1 MRPLVVCGALFA
13 LLCLVEPAPAQSVTA
28 VDVTGLSDGNYVLT
42 IRAGQA
48 TLRPLVLVPIG
59 PLPTP
64 TPGPTPV
71 PTPQPSP
78 TLTERAKAIQAAA
91 RLVQG
96 DTDRAGTAQAIA
108 LLYRQLAD
116 SIKAGKLGSDQA
128 VMASAVKMAT
138 DLLLAQRGRPAEL
151 GWAPVRDVV
160 SSEWVKVV
168 QQGGTRDSY
177 AALLTECADG
187 IAASTPNDKA
197 LDPAIIELIM
207 QIIQIVLKL
216 LIK

>member
-1 MRPLVVCGALFA
+1 MRSVLCGAVA
-13 LLCLVEPAPAQSVTA
+13 LLLCCVEPVLAQSVTA
-28 VDVTGLSDGNYVLT
+28 VEVTGLPDGNYVLS
-42 IRAGQA
+42 IRSGQA
-48 TLRPLVLVPIG
+48 LLRPLVLVPLG

-64 TPGPTPV
+64 TPGPNPV
-71 PTPQPSP
+71 PTPTPSP
-78 TLTERAKAIQAAA
+78 TLTERAKAIQKAAKD
-91 RLVQG
+91 VQG
-96 DTDRAGTAQAIA
+96 DTDRVGTAQAMA

-116 SIKAGKLGSDQA
+116 SIKAGTLGSDQA
-128 VMASAVKMAT
+128 VMASAVKIAT
-138 DLLLAQRGRPAEL
+138 DLLLARRGRSAEL
-151 GWAPVRDVV
+151 GWAPVRDAV

-177 AALLTECADG
+177 AVLLTECADG
-187 IAASTPNDKA
+187 LAASTPNDKA

>member
-1 MRPLVVCGALFA
+1 MRSLLMCGAVLA
-13 LLCLVEPAPAQSVTA
+13 LLCCVEPIAAQSVTA
-28 VDVTGLSDGNYVLT
+28 VDVTGLPDGNYVLS

-64 TPGPTPV
+64 TPV
-71 PTPQPSP
+71 PTPTPSP
-78 TLTERAKAIQAAA
+78 TLSERAKTIQAAA

-96 DTDRAGTAQAIA
+96 DTDRNGTAQAMA

-116 SIKAGKLGSDQA
+116 SIRAGKLGSDQA
-128 VMASAVKMAT
+128 VMASAIKMAT
-138 DLLLAQRGRPAEL
+138 DLLLAQRGNAAVL
-151 GWAPVRDVV
+151 GWAPVRDKI
-160 SSEWVKVV
+160 SDEWSKVA
-168 QQGGTRDSY
+168 QQGGTAASY

>member
-1 MRPLVVCGALFA
+1 MRSVVCGAVA
-13 LLCLVEPAPAQSVTA
+13 LLLCCVAPLSAQSVTA

-42 IRAGQA
+42 IRSGQA
-48 TLRPLVLVPIG
+48 TLRPLVLVPVG

-64 TPGPTPV
+64 TPGPIPV
-71 PTPQPSP
+71 PTPTPSP
-78 TLTERAKAIQAAA
+78 TLSERAKAIMEAAK
-91 RLVQG
+91 LVQG
-96 DTDRAGTAQAIA
+96 DTDRAGTAQAIT

-116 SIKAGKLGSDQA
+116 SIKTGKLGSDQA

-138 DLLLAQRGRPAEL
+138 DLLLTQRGKPAEL
-151 GWAPVRDVV
+151 GWAPVRDKI
-160 SSEWVKVV
+160 SDEWVKVV

-187 IAASTPNDKA
+187 IAASTPNDKS

>member
-1 MRPLVVCGALFA
+1 MRSVLCGAVA
-13 LLCLVEPAPAQSVTA
+13 LLLCCVEPTLAQSVTA
-28 VDVTGLSDGNYVLT
+28 VDVTGLPDGNYVLT
-42 IRAGQA
+42 IRSGQA
-48 TLRPLVLVPIG
+48 LLRPLVLVPIG

-64 TPGPTPV
+64 TPGPNPV

-78 TLTERAKAIQAAA
+78 TLTERAKAIQKAAKD
-91 RLVQG
+91 VQG
-96 DTDRAGTAQAIA
+96 DTDRVGTAQAIA

-116 SIKAGKLGSDQA
+116 SIKTGKLGSDQA

-138 DLLLAQRGRPAEL
+138 DLLLAQRGKAAEL
-151 GWAPVRDVV
+151 GWAPVRDKV
-160 SSEWVKVV
+160 SDEWARVV

-197 LDPAIIELIM
+197 LDQAIIELIM